1 MTREEFTQ
9 ILDRKDYSYE
19 IEGDKIVITGDGIV
33 ILRSLVTIPPG
44 VEFKNRGSV
53 YFESLETI
61 PSGVEFN
68 NRGDVYLGIV
78 PTKQVLYYGGL
89 PFSAWEDN
97 IEGIDSSSLLNSMIN
112 KEIFI

>member
-1 MTREEFTQ
+1 MTIEEF
-9 ILDRKDYSYE
+9 IDVLEEKGYSYV
-19 IEGDKIVITGDGIV
+19 IEGDKIVVTGDDMV
-33 ILRSLVTIPPG
+33 ILRLVTLPPG
-44 VEFKNRGSV
+44 VVFKNRGSV
-53 YFESLETI
+53 YFELLETI

-78 PTKQVLYYGGL
+78 PRVLYYVNL

>member
-1 MTREEFTQ
+1 MTIEEFIE
-9 ILDRKDYSYE
+9 ILDREGYSYE
-19 IEGDKIVITGDGIV
+19 IEGDKIVVTGDGIV
-33 ILRSLVTIPPG
+33 ILRLVTLPPG
-44 VEFKNRGSV
+44 VVFKNRGSV